1 MAATTN
7 TSEAAT
13 RSGCGCGDDD
23 ETHELEGLLNHTSTQ
38 TPTHTHTRARVY
50 NEWSGEERA
59 EGGVRAEGSRE
70 KRRATDDEAEKR
82 ERETRGGSNEVALKP
97 SLLFRDSLMRLA
109 SAKSAVLLPRAW
121 KAEPV
126 ANHGINVRNACGD
139 SGMMELEREE
149 FFRPSS
155 NENHRDCSLSDP
167 LAMRITE
174 IRVYQTL

>member
-1 MAATTN
+1 M
-7 TSEAAT
+7 
-13 RSGCGCGDDD
+13 GVCVL

-109 SAKSAVLLPRAW
+109 SAKSAVLLPRPGKQSQW
-121 KAEPV
+121 LT
-126 ANHGINVRNACGD
+126 
-139 SGMMELEREE
+139 MELTLE
-149 FFRPSS
+149 
-155 NENHRDCSLSDP
+155 
-167 LAMRITE
+167 MRVAI
-174 IRVYQTL
+174 VV